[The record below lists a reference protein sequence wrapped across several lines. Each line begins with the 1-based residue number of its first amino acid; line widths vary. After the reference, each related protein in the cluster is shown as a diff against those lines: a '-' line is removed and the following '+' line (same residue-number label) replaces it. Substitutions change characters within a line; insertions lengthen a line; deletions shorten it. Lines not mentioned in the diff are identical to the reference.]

1 MVLDLQEA
9 KIGDQGRL
17 AYIMER
23 IENGR
28 TIYNSDEQYVRQK
41 FRQLREEITSEPGDE
56 PEQLDLPQDEVTS
69 PPPGPEPPVSRK
81 AGNEMRPSKAWYIL
95 PIFLGMLGGVI
106 AYARLRKRSRG
117 MAYKTLGLGTG
128 LTALFFALILT
139 AGISDTNPDPKY
151 SHEEIKRI
159 AVTIPYESL
168 VDQSGIH
175 AGEAVRYDG
184 TVVQVQKQQ
193 FGDEY
198 ILRVGITKEKFA
210 ATDIILLKYTPVS
223 DEETAWLDKAEN
235 ELKPFMEDNQERVTF
250 WGISKGLSE
259 YDTVFGQK
267 VTIPEVDVILLERHI
282 QDVPSD
288 TDVSHVDPEPPEILT
303 TSKTASNAASGR
315 HAVSYDSIPAYVDEP
330 TVERAL
336 IDALR
341 VWDMANAGVD
351 IAITESDADVNIRWV
366 RYLPGPALGLH
377 QAAVTDDGTRER
389 HSITVRLGTD
399 DCHSNYQQF
408 THEALQYTIA
418 HEIGHYLGLRH
429 VDDKSHLMYSG
440 ELFNVDSAQVY
451 DDLDLDIPHM
461 ERPEIATVAG
471 QEIQSEID
479 LLNENLEQVSL
490 QRQELK
496 NALDGETLDDNTNL
510 HNDLTQQI
518 QELEDQLTCV
528 NIA

>member
-9 KIGDQGRL
+9 RIGDPGRL
-17 AYIMER
+17 AHIMER

-28 TIYNSDEQYVRQK
+28 VIYNSDEQYVRQK
-41 FRQLREEITSEPGDE
+41 FKQLREEITRESEDE
-56 PEQLDLPQDEVTS
+56 PEQPDPSQDGVTS
-69 PPPGPEPPVSRK
+69 PPPDPEPPVSRK
-81 AGNEMRPSKAWYIL
+81 AGNDTRPSKAWYIL
-95 PIFLGMLGGVI
+95 PIFLGILGGLI

-128 LTALFFALILT
+128 LTALFFALILA
-139 AGISDTNPDPKY
+139 AGISDTNPASEYTD
-151 SHEEIKRI
+151 EEIKRL

-168 VDQSGIH
+168 VDQSDTH
-175 AGEAVRYDG
+175 AGEIVRYEG
-184 TVVQVQKQQ
+184 ALVQVKKQP
-193 FGDEY
+193 FDEY
-198 ILRVGITKEKFA
+198 ILRVGINPERFT

-223 DEETAWLDKAEN
+223 DEEKAWLDKTEN
-235 ELKPFMEDNQERVTF
+235 ELKPFMEDGLETVTF
-250 WGISKGLSE
+250 WGISKGLAE
-259 YDTVFGQK
+259 YNTVFGQK
-267 VTIPEVDVILLERHI
+267 VTLPEVDVILLERHA
-282 QDVPSD
+282 PSKSD
-288 TDVSHVDPEPPEILT
+288 TSPVDPEPPEILT

-315 HAVSYDSIPAYVDEP
+315 HAISYDSIPVYADES
-330 TVERAL
+330 TVVRAL
-336 IDALR
+336 IDAVR
-341 VWDMANAGVD
+341 IWDMANAGVD
-351 IAITESDADVNIRWV
+351 FAITESDADVNVRWA
-366 RYLPGPALGLH
+366 RYLPGSALGLH

-451 DDLDLDIPHM
+451 DDMGLDIPHM

-479 LLNENLEQVSL
+479 LLNEDLEQVSL

-496 NALDGETLDDNTNL
+496 NAPDGEALDDNTNL
-510 HNDLTQQI
+510 YNDLTQQI